1 MSQEKKN
8 KKAGKTPRIHA
19 RDLTPKER
27 EGNFKEVALGYTP
40 AMAQLEA
47 LRCIQCKK
55 PKCVLGCPVRV
66 GIPEFIK
73 LVAEGKFLEAAQKIK
88 ETNVFPGITGRVCP
102 QEDQCEKHCVI
113 GIKGEP
119 LAIGQL
125 ERFVADYARET
136 NETLPLPVSPSTGKK
151 VAIIGSGP
159 AGLTVAGDLAKRGHE
174 AVLFEA
180 LHQPGGVLFYGI
192 PQFRLPK
199 EIVDAEIDYLKR
211 LGVEIKVNYV
221 IGKIKSLDEL
231 MEEDGFDA
239 VFIGTGAGLPYFLG
253 IPGENLNGVYSANE
267 FLTRV
272 NLMHAWEFPN
282 FDTPLHHHKTIAVIG
297 GGNTAL
303 DAARTAL
310 RLPGT
315 KRVQLVYRRSR
326 DEMPARREE
335 IRHAEEEGVDFHFLA
350 SPIEIKGNN
359 GWVTDLV
366 CSKMELGQADSDG
379 RKRPRAIEGSEYALS
394 VDAVVIALGSGV
406 NPLIAKTAADL
417 KTDTKGHIEIADSDI
432 NQTFKP
438 GVFAGGDI
446 VTGAATVISAMG
458 AGKKAAEGIHNYLMC
473 RDSQV

>member
-1 MSQEKKN
+1 MSQEN
-8 KKAGKTPRIHA
+8 KKPGKTSR
-19 RDLTPKER
+19 TPAPELAPNER
-27 EGNFKEVALGYTP
+27 VAGFKEVALGYTP

-66 GIPEFIK
+66 GIPAFIK
-73 LVAEGKFLEAAQKIK
+73 LVAEGKFLEADQKIK

-125 ERFVADYARET
+125 ERFVADYAQAADEI
-136 NETLPLPVSPSTGKK
+136 PSPPSHLSTGKK

-159 AGLTVAGDLAKRGHE
+159 AGLSAASDLAKRGHE
-174 AVLFEA
+174 VVLFEA

-199 EIVDAEIDYLKR
+199 EILDAEIDYLKR

-231 MEEDGFDA
+231 MKEDGFDA

-253 IPGENLNGVYSANE
+253 IPGENFNGVYSANE

-272 NLMHAWEFPN
+272 NLMHAWEFPD
-282 FDTPLHHHKTIAVIG
+282 FDTPLHRHKTIAIIG

-315 KRVQLVYRRSR
+315 ERALLVYRRSR
-326 DEMPARREE
+326 EEMPARQEE
-335 IRHAEEEGVDFHFLA
+335 IRHAEEEGVAFHFLA
-350 SPIEIKGNN
+350 SPKEIKGNN
-359 GWVTDLV
+359 GWVTELV
-366 CSKMELGQADSDG
+366 CSKMELGELDRDG
-379 RKRPRAIEGSEYALS
+379 RKRPRPIEGSEYSLS

-406 NPLIAKTAADL
+406 NPLIAKTTADL
-417 KTDTKGHIEIADSDI
+417 KTDAKGHIEIADSDI

-458 AGKKAAEGIHNYLMC
+458 AGKKAADGIHDYLTSL
-473 RDSQV
+473 DSQI

>member
-1 MSQEKKN
+1 MTQDPKSKK
-8 KKAGKTPRIHA
+8 KTKLPRTPGRE
-19 RDLTPKER
+19 RDPEER
-27 EGNFKEVALGYTP
+27 RHDFKEVSLGYTP
-40 AMAQLEA
+40 AMARLEA
-47 LRCIQCKK
+47 SRCIQCKK

-73 LVAEGKFLEAAQKIK
+73 LVAEGKFLEAAEMIK
-88 ETNVFPGITGRVCP
+88 RTNAFPGITGRVCP

-119 LAIGQL
+119 INIGQL
-125 ERFVADYARET
+125 ERFVADYARREGPGD
-136 NETLPLPVSPSTGKK
+136 PLPRPPATGKK

-159 AGLTVAGDLAKRGHE
+159 AGLTAAGDLAKLGHE
-174 AVLFEA
+174 VVLFEA
-180 LHQPGGVLFYGI
+180 LHEPGGVLFYGI

-199 EIVDAEIDYLKR
+199 EIVESELEELKR

-231 MEEDGFDA
+231 MKEDGFDA

-272 NLMHAWEFPN
+272 NLMHAWEFPK

-315 KRVQLVYRRSR
+315 QQVILVYRRSE
-326 DEMPARREE
+326 DEMPARQEE
-335 IRHAEEEGVDFHFLA
+335 IHHAKQEGVTFQFLA
-350 SPIEIKGNN
+350 SPLEIKGDN

-366 CSKMELGQADSDG
+366 CSKMELGEPDASG
-379 RKRPRAIEGSEYALS
+379 RKQPRPVEGSEFSLS

-406 NPLIAKTAADL
+406 NPLIAKSAADL
-417 KTDTKGHIEIADSDI
+417 KTDTQGHIELADPDV
-432 NQTFKP
+432 NVTYKP

-458 AGKKAAEGIHNYLMC
+458 AGKKAAAGIHEYLMHP
-473 RDSQV
+473 